1 VLLEKGLN
9 QFVWDLR
16 LPDATTFPGIILW
29 AGNVRGP
36 VVAPGAYQVRLS
48 VDGKSQIQKFEVRK
62 DPRVTTT
69 PQQFAAQ
76 LELELQ
82 VRDKLSQI
90 NAAVIQIRDVRKQ
103 IDELTARLRASG
115 DTAKSKIV
123 IERAKSLSN
132 DLTAIEEALY
142 QTKSKASEDPLNY
155 PVRLNNK
162 LAALLVAIGSAD
174 TEPTAAERQVYE
186 DLATTSNA
194 QVKKLK
200 QALDSGVPALNK
212 LVRDQDIPAV
222 AIKPT
227 SQD

>member
-1 VLLEKGLN
+1 M
-9 QFVWDLR
+9 
-16 LPDATTFPGIILW
+16 
-29 AGNVRGP
+29 
-36 VVAPGAYQVRLS
+36 YQVRLT
-48 VDGKSQIQKFEVRK
+48 VEGKSQTQKFEVK
-62 DPRVTTT
+62 KAPRVTTT

-82 VRDKLSQI
+82 VRDKLSQT

-115 DTAKSKIV
+115 DTAKSKTV
-123 IERAKSLSN
+123 LDRAKALSD

-174 TEPTAAERQVYE
+174 TEPTASERQVYE

-194 QVKKLK
+194 QVNKLK
-200 QALDSGVPALNK
+200 HVLESDVPALNK
-212 LVRDQDIPAV
+212 LVREDDIPAV
-222 AIKPT
+222 AIKQPST
-227 SQD
+227 SL